1 VSGEISFFPAHGGNK
16 MIESIYQTLT
26 KFSYTHPLHPTL
38 THLPIGMVMGAFCFV
53 LVALI
58 FRRTKLAQTARHC
71 SVLALIAALPT
82 AFLGILDWQHFYG
95 GSLLFPIKMKLVL
108 AGILIVFLILAVIF
122 GFFGETFS
130 KFVISL
136 YVLCLFSVIGLGYF
150 GGELVY
156 GTKAPAVGVAEGPAA
171 EGAMVFKQ
179 NCSACHLT
187 DSTATKI
194 GPGLKGVFKGD
205 KFLVSGWPA
214 SEDNFRKQLQKPF
227 DKMPPFGHLPP
238 DQVEALLA
246 YLKTI

>member
-1 VSGEISFFPAHGGNK
+1 MAGEISSFPALGGNK
-16 MIESIYQTLT
+16 MIESLYQTLT
-26 KFSYTHPLHPTL
+26 KFSYTHPLHPIL
-38 THLPIGMVMGAFCFV
+38 THVPIGMVMGAFFFA

-58 FRRTKLAQTARHC
+58 FRRTSLAQTARHC
-71 SVLALIAALPT
+71 SVLALIAAVPT

-156 GTKAPAVGVAEGPAA
+156 GTKAPAAGIAEGPAD

-205 KFLVSGWPA
+205 KFPVSGLA
-214 SEDNFRKQLQKPF
+214 VSEDNFRKQLQKPLG
-227 DKMPPFGHLPP
+227 KMPPFGHLPP
-238 DQVEALLA
+238 EQVEALIA
-246 YLKTI
+246 YLKTL